1 MTLVAASM
9 FASST
14 FAWFSLNTQVQATGM
29 QITATSENKFL
40 QIVNSATSFSSTE
53 AQTSATATNATKAV
67 KPTTAVKSIESNS
80 VTALDNATVASAIKW
95 AEAYSNNPA
104 VSTQT
109 SGYTDVTVKATASDD
124 TNVYTLINDFKVRL
138 NPDTG
143 VTSANNLCVKS
154 VSITAAEAENA
165 NKLLPAVR
173 VLFVCGENWA
183 IWNNSGEASCKESGS
198 VLAATVK
205 DTPETGIKVYIYF
218 DGENVETT
226 TNNATLVSTNGYSIE
241 FKLGID

>member
-67 KPTTAVKSIESNS
+67 KPTTAVKSIESGS
-80 VTALDNATVASAIKW
+80 VTALDNATVASEIKW

-109 SGYTDVTVKATASDD
+109 SGYTDVTVKAKASDG

-143 VTSANNLCVKS
+143 VKSANNLRVKS
-154 VSITAAEAENA
+154 VSITAAEGENA

-173 VLFVCGENWA
+173 VLFVCGDNWA
-183 IWNNSGEASCKESGS
+183 IWSTTEESCKETGS
-198 VLAATVK
+198 VLAAAVK

-218 DGENVETT
+218 DGNNDVTT

-241 FKLGID
+241 FTLGID

>member
-40 QIVNSATSFSSTE
+40 QIVNSGTVFSSTD
-53 AQTSATATNATKAV
+53 AQTSATATIATKAV
-67 KPTTAVKSIESNS
+67 KPTTAVKSIESGS
-80 VTALDNATVASAIKW
+80 VTALGSDTNASAIKW

-109 SGYTDVTVKATASDD
+109 SGYTDVTDKATASND

-143 VTSANNLCVKS
+143 VTNATNLCVKS
-154 VSITAAEAENA
+154 VSITAAEGVNA
-165 NKLLPAVR
+165 DKLLSAVR

-183 IWNNSGEASCKESGS
+183 IWSTTEVSCKESRS